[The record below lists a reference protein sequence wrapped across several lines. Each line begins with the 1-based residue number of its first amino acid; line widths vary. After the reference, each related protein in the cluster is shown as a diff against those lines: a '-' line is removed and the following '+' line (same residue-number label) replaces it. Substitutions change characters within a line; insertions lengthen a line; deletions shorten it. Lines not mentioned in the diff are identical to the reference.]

1 MTEDVGLHRSLPSLV
16 EIDRFWNE
24 SFFKKRLQNMTVY
37 VIIEGKMRCY
47 SQYSL
52 KENNMNA
59 IITVVGHDSKGIIA
73 KVSAK
78 CAESGAN
85 IVEISQSV
93 LKEYFAMIMVIDI
106 SDIKLPF
113 TAFVDEMK
121 KLGDES
127 NLDIRTMHEDI
138 FNSMHRI

>member
-1 MTEDVGLHRSLPSLV
+1 
-16 EIDRFWNE
+16 
-24 SFFKKRLQNMTVY
+24 
-37 VIIEGKMRCY
+37 
-47 SQYSL
+47 
-52 KENNMNA
+52 MNA

-106 SDIKLPF
+106 ADIKLPF

-127 NLDIRTMHEDI
+127 GLDIRTMHEDI

>member
-1 MTEDVGLHRSLPSLV
+1 
-16 EIDRFWNE
+16 
-24 SFFKKRLQNMTVY
+24 
-37 VIIEGKMRCY
+37 
-47 SQYSL
+47 
-52 KENNMNA
+52 MNA
-59 IITVVGHDSKGIIA
+59 IITVVGHDSKGIIS

-93 LKEYFAMIMVIDI
+93 LKEYFAMIMVVDAT
-106 SDIKLPF
+106 DLTMPF
-113 TAFVDEMK
+113 TTFVDEMK

-127 NLDIRTMHEDI
+127 GLDIRTMHEDI